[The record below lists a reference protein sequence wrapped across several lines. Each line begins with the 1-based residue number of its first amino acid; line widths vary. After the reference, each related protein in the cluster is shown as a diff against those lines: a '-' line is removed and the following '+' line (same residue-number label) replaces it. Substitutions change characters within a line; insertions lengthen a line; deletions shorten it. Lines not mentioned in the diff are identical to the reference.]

1 MTGPMIRSTVR
12 ARVLAGVVA
21 TVVVAGIVAGA
32 SPVVAQTAPSA
43 TTGGIP
49 TENATTGGSATPGAR
64 RITINPYVEA
74 SQTLAADLNGGDVLT
89 YTSLAAGVDAAIQ
102 TQRVAGQLS
111 YRYERRF
118 GWGDRL
124 GDDDVHSGLARVD
137 ARVTRNLTLEAA
149 GIATR
154 ARSDIRGAAPGLLV
168 GNVNNVSQV
177 YAIYAGPSFTT
188 TAGPVVFDA
197 NYRLGYTKVETP
209 TFGDTSIGGRRLD
222 YYDDSIGNTATARA
236 SVAPGLVAPFGVT
249 LSGAYDRETA
259 SQLKQ
264 RYEGYYGRGDILQPV
279 SPYVALTAGIGYEKI
294 ETSQKDAVVDS
305 TGTPVLD
312 RDGRF
317 VTNDASPRRVAYR
330 TDGLYYDAGVIW
342 RPNRRTSVEAHVGK
356 RYGSLSYTGTATYQA
371 SRSVGL
377 AVNVYDGVQTFGR
390 QLRTG
395 IGNLPTSF
403 LTGNQQGFGQ
413 QFNGCVFGSS
423 GAQPGACL
431 NDVFQSISTAS
442 YRARGVDG
450 VIVATR
456 GRSTWGAGA
465 GYANRKLYSPNV
477 APGLVVT
484 GLEDQSYY
492 GQLFYARTLTQV
504 SGVNADLF
512 VNYYDPGVPNIA
524 AADVSGDDGVW
535 SYGATGTY
543 YRNFGRLGTTAS
555 LGLYSF
561 KVGDLDSDWSA
572 QALVGARYQF

>member
-1 MTGPMIRSTVR
+1 MMTQPTRLTTR
-12 ARVLAGVVA
+12 ALALAGGTAVLATLLA
-21 TVVVAGIVAGA
+21 APAA
-32 SPVVAQTAPSA
+32 AQA
-43 TTGGIP
+43 
-49 TENATTGGSATPGAR
+49 AR
-64 RITINPYVEA
+64 RVTINPYIEA
-74 SQTLAADLNGGDVLT
+74 SQTLYADLNGGDVLT
-89 YTSLAAGVDAAIQ
+89 YTSLAAGVDAAIE
-102 TQRVAGQLS
+102 TQRVSGQLS

-118 GWGDRL
+118 GWGDDL
-124 GDDDVHSGLARVD
+124 GDQDIHSGLARVD

-168 GNVNNVSQV
+168 GNVDNVSQLYSV
-177 YAIYAGPSFTT
+177 FAGPSFTDT
-188 TAGPVVFDA
+188 FGPVVFNA

-209 TFGDTSIGGRRLD
+209 TFGDTAVGGRRLD
-222 YYDDSIGNTATARA
+222 YYDDSIGNTATASA
-236 SVAPGLVAPFGVT
+236 TVAPGSIAPFGIT

-264 RYEGYYGRGDILQPV
+264 RYEGYYGRGDILQPI
-279 SPYVALTAGIGYEKI
+279 SPYVALTAGVGYETI
-294 ETSQKDAVVDS
+294 ETSQKDAVVDA

-317 VTNDASPRRVAYR
+317 ITNAASPRRIAYR
-330 TDGLYYDAGVIW
+330 TDGVYYDAGVIW

-371 SRSVGL
+371 SQSVGL
-377 AVNVYDGVQTFGR
+377 SVNVYDGVQTFGR

-403 LTGNQQGFGQ
+403 LTGQQQGFGQ
-413 QFNGCVFGSS
+413 QFNGCVFGTT
-423 GAQPGACL
+423 GAAPGGCL
-431 NDVFQSISTAS
+431 NDVFQSIATAS

-456 GRSTWGAGA
+456 GRSTFGAGL
-465 GYANRKLYSPNV
+465 GYANRKLYAPNF
-477 APGLVVT
+477 APGIVVT

-492 GQLFYARTLTQV
+492 GQLFYQRSLTQA

-512 VNYYDPGVPNIA
+512 ANYYDPGVANIA
-524 AADVSGDDGVW
+524 PEDVSGDDGVW

-543 YRNFGRLGTTAS
+543 YHNFGRLGTTAS

-561 KVGDLDSDWSA
+561 KVGDFDSEWSA
-572 QALVGARYQF
+572 QALIGARYQF

>member
-1 MTGPMIRSTVR
+1 MMTQPTRLTTR
-12 ARVLAGVVA
+12 ALALAGGTAVLATLLAAPAAAQA
-21 TVVVAGIVAGA
+21 T
-32 SPVVAQTAPSA
+32 
-43 TTGGIP
+43 
-49 TENATTGGSATPGAR
+49 R
-64 RITINPYVEA
+64 RVTINPYIEA
-74 SQTLAADLNGGDVLT
+74 SQTLYADLNGGDVLT
-89 YTSLAAGVDAAIQ
+89 YTSLAAGVDAAIE
-102 TQRVAGQLS
+102 TQRVSGQLS

-118 GWGDRL
+118 GWGDDL
-124 GDDDVHSGLARVD
+124 GDQDIHSGLARVD

-168 GNVNNVSQV
+168 GNVDNVSQV
-177 YAIYAGPSFTT
+177 YSVFAGPSFTDT
-188 TAGPVVFDA
+188 FGPVAFNA

-209 TFGDTSIGGRRLD
+209 TFGDTAVGGRRLD
-222 YYDDSIGNTATARA
+222 YYDDSIGNTATASA
-236 SVAPGLVAPFGVT
+236 TVAPGSIAPFGIT

-264 RYEGYYGRGDILQPV
+264 RYEGYYGRGDILQPI
-279 SPYVALTAGIGYEKI
+279 SPYVALTAGVGYETI
-294 ETSQKDAVVDS
+294 ETSQKDAVVDA

-317 VTNDASPRRVAYR
+317 ITNAASPRRIAYR
-330 TDGLYYDAGVIW
+330 TDGVYYDAGVIW

-371 SRSVGL
+371 SQSVGL
-377 AVNVYDGVQTFGR
+377 SLNVYDGVQTFGR

-403 LTGNQQGFGQ
+403 LTGQQQGFGQ
-413 QFNGCVFGSS
+413 QFNGCVFGTT
-423 GAQPGACL
+423 GAAPGGCL

-456 GRSTWGAGA
+456 GRSTFGAGL
-465 GYANRKLYSPNV
+465 GYANRKLYAPNF
-477 APGLVVT
+477 APGIVVT
-484 GLEDQSYY
+484 GIEDQSYY
-492 GQLFYARTLTQV
+492 GQLFYQRSLTQA

-512 VNYYDPGVPNIA
+512 ANYYDPGVANIA
-524 AADVSGDDGVW
+524 PEDVSGDDGVW

-543 YRNFGRLGTTAS
+543 YHNFGRLGTTAS

-561 KVGDLDSDWSA
+561 KVGDFDSEWSA
-572 QALVGARYQF
+572 QALIGARYQF

>member
-1 MTGPMIRSTVR
+1 MMTQPTRLTTR
-12 ARVLAGVVA
+12 ALALAGGTAVLATLLA
-21 TVVVAGIVAGA
+21 APAA
-32 SPVVAQTAPSA
+32 AQA
-43 TTGGIP
+43 
-49 TENATTGGSATPGAR
+49 AR
-64 RITINPYVEA
+64 RVTINPYIEA
-74 SQTLAADLNGGDVLT
+74 SQTLYADLNGGDVLT
-89 YTSLAAGVDAAIQ
+89 YTSLAAGVDAAIE
-102 TQRVAGQLS
+102 TQRVSGQLS

-118 GWGDRL
+118 GWGDDL
-124 GDDDVHSGLARVD
+124 GDQDIHSGLARVD

-168 GNVNNVSQV
+168 GNVDNVSQLYSV
-177 YAIYAGPSFTT
+177 FAGPSFTDT
-188 TAGPVVFDA
+188 FGPVVFNA

-209 TFGDTSIGGRRLD
+209 TFGDTAVGGRRLD
-222 YYDDSIGNTATARA
+222 YYDDSIGNTATASA
-236 SVAPGLVAPFGVT
+236 TVAPGSIAPFGIT

-264 RYEGYYGRGDILQPV
+264 RYEGYYGRGDILQPI
-279 SPYVALTAGIGYEKI
+279 SPYVALTAGVGYETI
-294 ETSQKDAVVDS
+294 ETSQKDAVVDA

-317 VTNDASPRRVAYR
+317 ITNAASPRRIAYR
-330 TDGLYYDAGVIW
+330 TDGVYYDAGVIW

-371 SRSVGL
+371 SQSVGL
-377 AVNVYDGVQTFGR
+377 SVNVYDGVQTFGR

-403 LTGNQQGFGQ
+403 LTGQQQGFGQ
-413 QFNGCVFGSS
+413 QFNGCVFGTT
-423 GAQPGACL
+423 GAAPGGCL

-456 GRSTWGAGA
+456 GRSTFGAGL
-465 GYANRKLYSPNV
+465 GYSNRKLYAPNF
-477 APGLVVT
+477 APGIVVT
-484 GLEDQSYY
+484 GIEDQSYY
-492 GQLFYARTLTQV
+492 GQLFYQRSLTQA

-512 VNYYDPGVPNIA
+512 ANYYDPGVANIA
-524 AADVSGDDGVW
+524 PEDVSGDDGVW

-543 YRNFGRLGTTAS
+543 YHNFGRLGTTAS

-561 KVGDLDSDWSA
+561 KVGDFDSEWSA
-572 QALVGARYQF
+572 QALIGARYQF

>member
-1 MTGPMIRSTVR
+1 MMTQPTRLTTR
-12 ARVLAGVVA
+12 ALALAGGTAVLATLLA
-21 TVVVAGIVAGA
+21 APAA
-32 SPVVAQTAPSA
+32 AQA
-43 TTGGIP
+43 
-49 TENATTGGSATPGAR
+49 AR
-64 RITINPYVEA
+64 RVTINPYIEA
-74 SQTLAADLNGGDVLT
+74 SQTLYADLNGGDVLT
-89 YTSLAAGVDAAIQ
+89 YTSLAAGVDAAIE
-102 TQRVAGQLS
+102 TQRVSGQLS

-118 GWGDRL
+118 GWGDDL
-124 GDDDVHSGLARVD
+124 GDQDIHSGLARVD

-168 GNVNNVSQV
+168 GNVDNVSQLYSV
-177 YAIYAGPSFTT
+177 FAGPSFTDT
-188 TAGPVVFDA
+188 FGPVVFNA

-209 TFGDTSIGGRRLD
+209 TFGDTAVGGRRLD
-222 YYDDSIGNTATARA
+222 YYDDSIGNTATASA
-236 SVAPGLVAPFGVT
+236 TVAPGSIAPFGIT

-264 RYEGYYGRGDILQPV
+264 RYEGYYGRGDILQPI
-279 SPYVALTAGIGYEKI
+279 SPYVALTAGVGYETI
-294 ETSQKDAVVDS
+294 ETSQKDAVVDA

-317 VTNDASPRRVAYR
+317 ITNAASPRRIAYR
-330 TDGLYYDAGVIW
+330 TDGVYYDAGVIW

-371 SRSVGL
+371 SQSVEL
-377 AVNVYDGVQTFGR
+377 SVNVYDGVQTFGR

-403 LTGNQQGFGQ
+403 LTGQQQGFGQ
-413 QFNGCVFGSS
+413 QFNGCVFGTT
-423 GAQPGACL
+423 GAAPGGCL

-456 GRSTWGAGA
+456 GRSTFGAGL
-465 GYANRKLYSPNV
+465 GYANRKLYAPNF
-477 APGLVVT
+477 APGIVVT

-492 GQLFYARTLTQV
+492 GQLFYQRSLTQA

-512 VNYYDPGVPNIA
+512 ANYYDPGVANIA
-524 AADVSGDDGVW
+524 PEDVSGDDGVW

-543 YRNFGRLGTTAS
+543 YHNFGRLGTTAS

-561 KVGDLDSDWSA
+561 KVGDFDSEWSA
-572 QALVGARYQF
+572 QALIGARYQF

>member
-1 MTGPMIRSTVR
+1 MMTQPTRLTTR
-12 ARVLAGVVA
+12 ALALAGGTAVLATLLA
-21 TVVVAGIVAGA
+21 APAA
-32 SPVVAQTAPSA
+32 AQA
-43 TTGGIP
+43 
-49 TENATTGGSATPGAR
+49 AR
-64 RITINPYVEA
+64 RVTINPYIEA
-74 SQTLAADLNGGDVLT
+74 SQTLYADLNGGDVLT
-89 YTSLAAGVDAAIQ
+89 YTSLAAGVDAAIE
-102 TQRVAGQLS
+102 TQRVSGQLS

-118 GWGDRL
+118 GWGDDL
-124 GDDDVHSGLARVD
+124 GDQDIHSGLARVD

-168 GNVNNVSQV
+168 GNVDNVSQLYSV
-177 YAIYAGPSFTT
+177 FAGPSFTDT
-188 TAGPVVFDA
+188 FGPVVFNA

-209 TFGDTSIGGRRLD
+209 TFGDTAVGGRRLD
-222 YYDDSIGNTATARA
+222 YYDDSIGNTATASA
-236 SVAPGLVAPFGVT
+236 TVAPGSIAPFGIT

-264 RYEGYYGRGDILQPV
+264 RYEGYYGRGDILQPI
-279 SPYVALTAGIGYEKI
+279 SPYVALTAGVGYETI
-294 ETSQKDAVVDS
+294 ETSQKDAVVDA

-317 VTNDASPRRVAYR
+317 ITNAASPRRIAYR
-330 TDGLYYDAGVIW
+330 TDGVYYDAGVIW

-371 SRSVGL
+371 SQSVGL
-377 AVNVYDGVQTFGR
+377 SVNVYDGVQTFGR

-403 LTGNQQGFGQ
+403 LTGQQQGFGQ
-413 QFNGCVFGSS
+413 QFNGCVFGTT
-423 GAQPGACL
+423 GAAPGGCL

-456 GRSTWGAGA
+456 GRSTFGAGL
-465 GYANRKLYSPNV
+465 GYANRKLYAPNF
-477 APGLVVT
+477 APGIVVT
-484 GLEDQSYY
+484 GIEDQSYY
-492 GQLFYARTLTQV
+492 GQLFYQRSLTQV

-512 VNYYDPGVPNIA
+512 ANYYDPGVANIA
-524 AADVSGDDGVW
+524 PEDVSGDDGVW

-543 YRNFGRLGTTAS
+543 YHNFGRLGTTAS

-561 KVGDLDSDWSA
+561 KVGDFDSEWSA
-572 QALVGARYQF
+572 QALIGARYQF